1 MKNQDHH
8 RQAVNRVASRH
19 LKALSE
25 GRQFVRIIED
35 ALDSL
40 KDAIDISEARFSD
53 NYETGEALA
62 DWNSHVAE
70 VNNLIRAFSAKVNPH
85 LRSIR

>member
-1 MKNQDHH
+1 MNQSRHQ
-8 RQAVNRVASRH
+8 QAVNRVAIRH

-25 GRQFVRIIED
+25 GRQFVRTVE
-35 ALDSL
+35 
-40 KDAIDISEARFSD
+40 DAIDGLIEATSISEARSSD
-53 NYETGEALA
+53 NPETGESLA

-70 VNNLIRAFSAKVNPH
+70 VNALIRAFSAKVTPH